1 MLSLTVLPETCFK
14 IKITLSLHC
23 SESPSGQE
31 KRLSPQQ
38 EITVKLKDKNMTSWP
53 SAFFLHSHLPLFN
66 LHTSVTFTFPPSLL
80 FFFFASCH
88 SCLPLAASF
97 GFIVVR
103 PHCSFTLS
111 WSSLSHFR
119 SFIAGSELCSAAGMC
134 EITEGR
140 SPRLKPVTV
149 V

>member
-66 LHTSVTFTFPPSLL
+66 LHTSITFTFPPSLL
-80 FFFFASCH
+80 FFLFCLLPFMSASRRIIR
-88 SCLPLAASF
+88 L
-97 GFIVVR
+97 
-103 PHCSFTLS
+103 HCSSPPLFFHTLLIIS
-111 WSSLSHFR
+111 VALSLFHCGIR
-119 SFIAGSELCSAAGMC
+119 ALQ
-134 EITEGR
+134 R
-140 SPRLKPVTV
+140 RQDV
-149 V
+149 